1 MLISVVIATYNS
13 EDTLEECLASLVAQ
27 TFTDFEVIIKDGAST
42 DGTINIINKYK
53 SSLNLKLISS
63 VDSGVYHAWNIAL
76 DKVQGEWVTFFGSD
90 DIIECHSSFEKIA
103 ADIRCVK
110 PNVEMLFGKNT
121 IIDLDGVEQKVL
133 GEPWESAK
141 VKLQKTMSVRH
152 PGSLYK
158 AELLRRLNGFDD
170 SFKIIGDYDFVLRAY
185 SVCEG
190 DFYNYSIVKHRIG
203 GLSIS
208 PEKCMD
214 AIKET
219 IRLRKKHEL
228 LPYVK
233 IDSLFIKRLLLHFS
247 FTIFGSKASGAF
259 FNFYRRVLNLFCT

>member
-27 TFTDFEVIIKDGAST
+27 TFTDFEVVIKDGAST

-90 DIIECHSSFEKIA
+90 DIIECDSAFEKIA
-103 ADIRCVK
+103 VDIRCLK

-133 GEPWESAK
+133 GEAWESAK
-141 VKLQKTMSVRH
+141 EKLHKTMSVRH

-208 PEKCMD
+208 PERCMD
-214 AIKET
+214 TIRET
-219 IRLRKKHEL
+219 IRLRKKHYL
-228 LPYVK
+228 RPYVRP
-233 IDSLFIKRLLLHFS
+233 DYLFVKRLLLHFS
-247 FTIFGSKASGAF
+247 FIIFGSKVSLVF
-259 FNFYRRVLNLFCT
+259 FGFYRKIVNFIRD

>member
-13 EDTLEECLASLVAQ
+13 EDTLEECLTSLVAQ
-27 TFTDFEVIIKDGAST
+27 TFTDFEVVIKDGAST

-63 VDSGVYHAWNIAL
+63 MDSGVYHAWNIAL
-76 DKVQGEWVTFFGSD
+76 DTVQGEWITFFGSD
-90 DIIECHSSFEKIA
+90 DIIECHSSFAKIA
-103 ADIRCVK
+103 ADIHCLK

-141 VKLQKTMSVRH
+141 KKLNKSMSVRH

-158 AELLRRLNGFDD
+158 VELLRRLNGFDD
-170 SFKIIGDYDFVLRAY
+170 SFKVIGDYDFVLRAH

-208 PEKCMD
+208 PSRCKEVID
-214 AIKET
+214 ET
-219 IRLRKKHEL
+219 IRLRKKHHL
-228 LPYVK
+228 TPYVL
-233 IDSLFIKRLLLHFS
+233 IDDLFVKRCTLYVGS
-247 FTIFGSKASGAF
+247 KIFGD
-259 FNFYRRVLNLFCT
+259 NFVLKLLGK

>member
-13 EDTLEECLASLVAQ
+13 EDTLEECLDSLVAQ
-27 TFTDFEVIIKDGAST
+27 TFTDFEVVIKDGAST

-133 GEPWESAK
+133 GEPWASAK
-141 VKLQKTMSVRH
+141 AKLHKTMSVRH

-208 PEKCMD
+208 PSRCKEVID
-214 AIKET
+214 ET
-219 IRLRKKHEL
+219 IRLRKKHQLTPYILIDDLFVKRWILYASAKVFGDRLITKL
-228 LPYVK
+228 L
-233 IDSLFIKRLLLHFS
+233 
-247 FTIFGSKASGAF
+247 G
-259 FNFYRRVLNLFCT
+259 